1 MFYNQITDIACQL
14 CLQKLLQT
22 WSLFPTL
29 SLPLEAKP
37 PPTGFYYPDIV
48 HYQHSCQNI
57 FLCTNRI
64 RVTFFLTVFLWFPIT
79 CKKKNPKVYET
90 YTMRL
95 WLLLCPDFLPQIF
108 SNYLPTHMGLLAI
121 HFFLLGLLYLGIPPL
136 GRLSVSS
143 FTICSKIVSPGS
155 LPLISLPNI
164 AVPSPSPWSPY
175 TALLL
180 S

>member
-29 SLPLEAKP
+29 SLPLESKP

-48 HYQHSCQNI
+48 PYQHSCQNI

-79 CKKKNPKVYET
+79 CKKKIPQS
-90 YTMRL
+90 MRPTRWGSDYFSAL
-95 WLLLCPDFLPQIF
+95 ISCPRSSLITCPPTWACLQYIF
-108 SNYLPTHMGLLAI
+108 SC
-121 HFFLLGLLYLGIPPL
+121 LGLCIWAFL
-136 GRLSVSS
+136 
-143 FTICSKIVSPGS
+143 CWEGS
-155 LPLISLPNI
+155 LCLHSRSAQRSSLQV
-164 AVPSPSPWSPY
+164 AFLWSLFR
-175 TALLL
+175 T
-180 S
+180 